1 MKIGILTQ
9 PLQRNYG
16 GIIQNWALQE
26 TLRRMG
32 HEPEMIFRQAD
43 TSRSRFGG
51 ITILRCCS
59 LVKCIIYKI
68 LLGRRDVVLRN
79 PFDRTYNPR
88 QPRYADGKF
97 IKRIQ
102 RSRICH
108 SDRELREVITKN
120 HYDAFIVGS
129 DQVWRQEY
137 SPRIETYFLDFLSDS
152 DHRKKVAYA
161 ASFGVEADYINADKM
176 QQCKTL
182 LSRFDAVSVRE
193 DGGLRIVRED
203 FGRHDVEKVLDPTL
217 LLSDSD
223 YRCLIKASDR
233 LTGEKYI
240 TSYILDGNFEKQRI
254 LQDVSSRLSLP
265 VRSLSGDSDNAN
277 MATVSQW
284 LASFAET
291 SFVVTDSFHGCVF
304 SIIFNRPFI
313 AIGNARRG
321 LDRFTSLLEMFG
333 LGKRL
338 AGGVE
343 DYCNRM
349 DNMTS
354 AIDYTC
360 VNKELDRMRQS
371 SLNFLKNALA

>member
-1 MKIGILTQ
+1 M
-9 PLQRNYG
+9 
-16 GIIQNWALQE
+16 
-26 TLRRMG
+26 
-32 HEPEMIFRQAD
+32 
-43 TSRSRFGG
+43 
-51 ITILRCCS
+51 
-59 LVKCIIYKI
+59 
-68 LLGRRDVVLRN
+68 
-79 PFDRTYNPR
+79 
-88 QPRYADGKF
+88 
-97 IKRIQ
+97 
-102 RSRICH
+102 
-108 SDRELREVITKN
+108 
-120 HYDAFIVGS
+120 
-129 DQVWRQEY
+129 
-137 SPRIETYFLDFLSDS
+137 
-152 DHRKKVAYA
+152 
-161 ASFGVEADYINADKM
+161 
-176 QQCKTL
+176 
-182 LSRFDAVSVRE
+182 
-193 DGGLRIVRED
+193 
-203 FGRHDVEKVLDPTL
+203 

-349 DNMTS
+349 DNLTS

-371 SLNFLKNALA
+371 SINFLKNALA